1 LEKRSK
7 SPALV
12 PYGIHLFT
20 DVLTAVGMAVETFL
34 AVVIGWWVLDPML
47 AVLVAVNI
55 LWSGSKIVKESLSDL
70 MADAVSETTL
80 SSIREIIAPEAG
92 GAIEASK
99 SYF

>member
-1 LEKRSK
+1 
-7 SPALV
+7 
-12 PYGIHLFT
+12 
-20 DVLTAVGMAVETFL
+20 
-34 AVVIGWWVLDPML
+34 ML